1 MRNNILNILK
11 LIRIKN
17 LFIVMI
23 MNVFIK
29 IFILN
34 KLIEINALN
43 SFDFCIYLITL
54 ILIIAGGYIIND
66 IYDVE
71 IDKINK
77 PNEIIVNSKISTRVA
92 WRIYYLLNILA
103 ITSGI
108 FLVIKIDKFEL
119 LGFFLFFI
127 LWLWLYS
134 KRYKK
139 TFLLGNLQVSF
150 LTSLSVITLAIF
162 DLFPLYNWIFIKS
175 SYVFLLIIVYAIFC
189 FFTTLIRE
197 IIKDL
202 EDFSGDSFYN
212 SKTLAIKYGKRKT
225 KKVLYLLSGFTL
237 FLIVFV
243 QLLPLIKVPIYYEN
257 LQMSGKNLFCFLC
270 ILIFT
275 ITIQIQFILFLKK
288 LIYANEKNHYTYLSK
303 LCKIIMITGILSMP
317 FITF

>member
-17 LFIVMI
+17 LFIVII

-43 SFDFCIYLITL
+43 SFDFCIYVITL

-77 PNEIIVNSKISTRVA
+77 PDEIIVNSKISTRVA

-119 LGFFLFFI
+119 LGFFYFSFYGFGYIQKDIRKLFF
-127 LWLWLYS
+127 
-134 KRYKK
+134 
-139 TFLLGNLQVSF
+139 
-150 LTSLSVITLAIF
+150 
-162 DLFPLYNWIFIKS
+162 
-175 SYVFLLIIVYAIFC
+175 
-189 FFTTLIRE
+189 
-197 IIKDL
+197 
-202 EDFSGDSFYN
+202 
-212 SKTLAIKYGKRKT
+212 
-225 KKVLYLLSGFTL
+225 
-237 FLIVFV
+237 
-243 QLLPLIKVPIYYEN
+243 
-257 LQMSGKNLFCFLC
+257 
-270 ILIFT
+270 
-275 ITIQIQFILFLKK
+275 
-288 LIYANEKNHYTYLSK
+288 
-303 LCKIIMITGILSMP
+303 
-317 FITF
+317 